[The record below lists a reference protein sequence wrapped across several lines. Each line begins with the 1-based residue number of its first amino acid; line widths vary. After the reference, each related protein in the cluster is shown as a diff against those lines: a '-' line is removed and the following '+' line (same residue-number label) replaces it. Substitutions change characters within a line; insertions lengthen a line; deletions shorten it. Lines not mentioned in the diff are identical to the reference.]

1 MCCLHFPLYVC
12 QHLPWIWASTW
23 SVCNYGRFSCI
34 LLNSYL
40 CQPFNH
46 TLNVL
51 SSDTRTRYKHH
62 QVFPLIDEIPHQIPG
77 QTNTN
82 LIMIPGNPKGDLCG
96 VFLYSTPGRPTAFEL
111 FILGCTT
118 VSFQT
123 LSINVLNIGAYTRR
137 GIYFLGQFH

>member
-51 SSDTRTRYKHH
+51 SSDTRTRFKHH
-62 QVFPLIDEIPHQIPG
+62 QVFPLIDEIPDQIPG

-123 LSINVLNIGAYTRR
+123 LSINVLNIGAYSRR
-137 GIYFLGQFH
+137 GISFLGQFD